1 MDLSDLQLGLNIAL
15 ITGLLSLAG
24 YCYLLRQE
32 NRKLAAERKVDSSPL
47 ASAIPITVSELEAP
61 NTEVV
66 NTAVTLAFPAPSP
79 EAPKAPEDIRTF
91 AAGSRSRWV
100 KSIASSN
107 LTTDATESSAS

>member
-32 NRKLAAERKVDSSPL
+32 NRKLAAGRKVDSSIL
-47 ASAIPITVSELEAP
+47 ANAVPNPVAKLEAT

-66 NTAVTLAFPAPSP
+66 NTVVTLPCPVPSL
-79 EAPKAPEDIRTF
+79 EAPKSPEDIRTF
-91 AAGSRSRWV
+91 AAGSRTRWV
-100 KSIASSN
+100 KSIASSKSHN
-107 LTTDATESSAS
+107 GCY